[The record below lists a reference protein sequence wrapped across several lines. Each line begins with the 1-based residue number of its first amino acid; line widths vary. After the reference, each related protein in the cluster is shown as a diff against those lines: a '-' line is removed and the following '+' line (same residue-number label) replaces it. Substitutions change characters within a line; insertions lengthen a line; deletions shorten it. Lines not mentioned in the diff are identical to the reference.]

1 MILGGYTKMWMA
13 RFLQESIDEEDIMQS
28 NNKKKL
34 TSYYVHQLEK
44 HFKLRNW
51 CFFITE
57 NKKTVKSTPWNV
69 SAFGVILVRISPYSI

>member
-13 RFLQESIDEEDIMQS
+13 CFLQESIDEEDIMQW

-44 HFKLRNW
+44 HSNSGIDAFLSLG
-51 CFFITE
+51 I
-57 NKKTVKSTPWNV
+57 KKQ
-69 SAFGVILVRISPYSI
+69 